1 MISMKK
7 IAFAVILILFMG
19 CATTYKAPSEI
30 SPFVSSQ
37 YTGSRESLITASQR
51 VLLMEGYQVTHVD
64 YSSGMIFTAPKDFHL
79 TSQQANCGTN
89 MGIDYL
95 KDNRTSTKV
104 SMNVLVDSKTI
115 TVKSNIQGEY
125 KPGSVSQD
133 ITLTCVSTGV
143 LERNILQNIKSTA
156 GVN

>member
-1 MISMKK
+1 MKK
-7 IAFAVILILFMG
+7 ITFVVILILFIG
-19 CATTYKAPSEI
+19 CATTY
-30 SPFVSSQ
+30 SPPPESFTIVSSQ
-37 YTGSRESLITASQR
+37 YTGSQQSLITASQR

-64 YSSGMIFTAPKDFHL
+64 QESGMIFTAPKNL
-79 TSQQANCGTN
+79 RVTPEQANCGTT

-104 SMNVLVDSKTI
+104 SMNVLVGLKVI

-125 KPGSVSQD
+125 KPGGVTQD
-133 ITLTCVSTGV
+133 ITLTCISTGV
-143 LERNILQNIKSTA
+143 LERRILQNIKSTA